1 MRDIRGNRIAMIFQ
15 EPMTS
20 LNPVH
25 TIGEQIAEAVR
36 IHQGL
41 GRAAA
46 LARAVEMLRL
56 VRIPDPERRIDD
68 YPHQFSG
75 GMRQRAMIAMALA
88 CSPTLLIADE
98 PTTALDVTIQ
108 AQILRLMLE
117 LKERIGAAILLITH
131 DLGVVAETCQRVIV
145 MYAGRKVEEAPVLEL
160 FDRPAH
166 PYTRGLL
173 TSIPHG
179 ASRRRK
185 RLPEIPGVV
194 PSLRD
199 PIVGC
204 AFAPR
209 CALAVDAC
217 HTSCAADPCDRAG
230 ASGGVLSRRGGIG
243 VSGVPVLAV
252 HDLAKR
258 FPVRQGWLRRSVAEV
273 RAVDGVSFEVHA
285 GETLCVVGESG
296 CGKSTLAKL
305 ILRLIEPSGGR
316 IVIEGKDV
324 TALGPEAMRAYRR
337 RVQMVFQDPYS
348 SLNPRLSAEEIVTE
362 PIANFER
369 LDAAARQDRAVEL
382 LAACRA
388 CDRICGRVVR
398 SNSPAGSGSG
408 WGSRGR

>member
-1 MRDIRGNRIAMIFQ
+1 MTTDALLRIDGLSTQFHDEDGVVRAVDGVSLAIAPGETLGLVGESGCGKSVTALSVMRLLPRNARVVSGAIRFDGQDLLALSESEMRTIRGNRIAMIFQ

-25 TIGEQIAEAVR
+25 TIGAQIAEAVR

-56 VRIPDPERRIDD
+56 VRIPDPERRIHDH
-68 YPHQFSG
+68 PHQFSG

-145 MYAGRKVEEAPVLEL
+145 MYAGREVEEAPVLDL

-179 ASRRRK
+179 ASRRRA
-185 RLPEIPGVV
+185 RLPEIQGVV

-217 HTSCAADPCDRAG
+217 RAAAPPIRAIAPG
-230 ASGGVLSRRGGIG
+230 HLVACYRAEE
-243 VSGVPVLAV
+243 VLA
-252 HDLAKR
+252 
-258 FPVRQGWLRRSVAEV
+258 
-273 RAVDGVSFEVHA
+273 
-285 GETLCVVGESG
+285 
-296 CGKSTLAKL
+296 
-305 ILRLIEPSGGR
+305 
-316 IVIEGKDV
+316 
-324 TALGPEAMRAYRR
+324 
-337 RVQMVFQDPYS
+337 
-348 SLNPRLSAEEIVTE
+348 
-362 PIANFER
+362 
-369 LDAAARQDRAVEL
+369 
-382 LAACRA
+382 
-388 CDRICGRVVR
+388 
-398 SNSPAGSGSG
+398 
-408 WGSRGR
+408 

>member
-1 MRDIRGNRIAMIFQ
+1 MDGVSFSIAPGETFGLVGESGCGKSVTALSLLRLLPRNGRVVGGEIRFEGNSLLALTEAEMRQIRGNRIAMIFQ

-41 GRAAA
+41 GRTAA
-46 LARAVEMLRL
+46 LARATEMLRL
-56 VRIPDPERRIDD
+56 VRIPDAERRVGD

-88 CSPTLLIADE
+88 CSPTLLVADE

-117 LKERIGAAILLITH
+117 LKGRIGAAILLITH

-145 MYAGRKVEEAPVLEL
+145 MYAGRTVEEAPVLEL
-160 FDRPAH
+160 FDHPAH

-179 ASRRRK
+179 AARRRK
-185 RLPEIPGVV
+185 RLLEIPGVV

-209 CALAVDAC
+209 CTLAVDAC
-217 HTSCAADPCDRAG
+217 
-230 ASGGVLSRRGGIG
+230 
-243 VSGVPVLAV
+243 
-252 HDLAKR
+252 
-258 FPVRQGWLRRSVAEV
+258 RRSAPPIRPIAPDHHVACF
-273 RAVDGVSFEVHA
+273 R
-285 GETLCVVGESG
+285 
-296 CGKSTLAKL
+296 
-305 ILRLIEPSGGR
+305 
-316 IVIEGKDV
+316 
-324 TALGPEAMRAYRR
+324 
-337 RVQMVFQDPYS
+337 
-348 SLNPRLSAEEIVTE
+348 AEEV
-362 PIANFER
+362 IA
-369 LDAAARQDRAVEL
+369 
-382 LAACRA
+382 
-388 CDRICGRVVR
+388 
-398 SNSPAGSGSG
+398 
-408 WGSRGR
+408 

>member
-1 MRDIRGNRIAMIFQ
+1 VSGTHAPLLPGPFPALLEVADLRTQFFSEDGITRAVDGVSFSIAPGETLGLVGESGCGKSVTALSLLRLLPRNGRVIAGKIRFEGKDLLVLSEAEMRDIRGNRIAMIFQ

-46 LARAVEMLRL
+46 LARATEMLRL
-56 VRIPDPERRIDD
+56 VRIPDADRRAGD

-145 MYAGRKVEEAPVLEL
+145 MYAGRTVEQAPVLEL
-160 FDRPAH
+160 FDHPAH

-179 ASRRRK
+179 AGRRRK
-185 RLPEIPGVV
+185 RLLEIPGVV
-194 PSLRD
+194 PSLRG

-209 CALAVDAC
+209 CVLAVDAC
-217 HTSCAADPCDRAG
+217 RREAPPIRAIAPG
-230 ASGGVLSRRGGIG
+230 
-243 VSGVPVLAV
+243 
-252 HDLAKR
+252 HH
-258 FPVRQGWLRRSVAEV
+258 VACF
-273 RAVDGVSFEVHA
+273 R
-285 GETLCVVGESG
+285 
-296 CGKSTLAKL
+296 
-305 ILRLIEPSGGR
+305 
-316 IVIEGKDV
+316 
-324 TALGPEAMRAYRR
+324 
-337 RVQMVFQDPYS
+337 
-348 SLNPRLSAEEIVTE
+348 AEE
-362 PIANFER
+362 
-369 LDAAARQDRAVEL
+369 
-382 LAACRA
+382 
-388 CDRICGRVVR
+388 VV
-398 SNSPAGSGSG
+398 A
-408 WGSRGR
+408 